1 MPPNRRRRIAKQF
14 LRALRWLAPA
24 LLLAAGLAWA
34 GRTLAGADALRVRE
48 IAIEGNRYLSDANV
62 ELLVDGLRRENILQ
76 VDFDRYERRLR
87 DSPWVADVTLF
98 RALPAKVRIRIVERT
113 PLAIARIGQLL
124 YLVDASGVVIDEYTP
139 IYRDFDLPVVDG
151 LVPPRDGRVQV
162 SDTGPLV
169 DPGRAALA
177 QSFWLALEA
186 HPGLRDSLSQI
197 DVSDPLDVVVLLDDD
212 AALLHLGTGRF
223 AERLLRYL
231 DVRKTLQQQFE
242 TLDYVDLRFDERVYV
257 RGKKVPAV
265 PAR

>member
-1 MPPNRRRRIAKQF
+1 
-14 LRALRWLAPA
+14 

-34 GRTLAGADALRVRE
+34 GRTLAGTDALRVRE
-48 IAIEGNRYLSDANV
+48 VAIEGNRYLSDANV

-87 DSPWVADVTLF
+87 ESPWVADVTLF

-124 YLVDASGVVIDEYTP
+124 YLVDASGVIIGEYTP
-139 IYRDFDLPVVDG
+139 AYRDFDLPVVDG
-151 LVPPRDGRVQV
+151 LVPSPAGRVPV
-162 SDTGPLV
+162 SETGPFV
-169 DPGRAALA
+169 DPGRAGLAHAL
-177 QSFWLALEA
+177 WLALEGY
-186 HPGLRDSLSQI
+186 PELRGSLSQI
-197 DVSDPLDVVVLLDDD
+197 DVSNPLDVVVLLDDD
-212 AALLHLGTGRF
+212 AALLHLGTDRF

-231 DVRKTLQQQFE
+231 DVRRTLQQQFE

-257 RGKKVPAV
+257 RGKQVPAG